1 MPRSALPAA
10 VAACGSVSKSDSPPP
25 EDECFFIIGIDKM

>member
-25 EDECFFIIGIDKM
+25 EEGFN

>member
-25 EDECFFIIGIDKM
+25 EERFN